1 VTARRRPRLPSLAPA
16 VGRVRSA
23 GARGLAGVRGRLPG
37 RRRSR
42 ARGDAAPE
50 GARAPGGASSDDALH
65 DDALPD
71 APAAVD
77 ALPDAPAP
85 DDALPDDAAPDGAR
99 RPHGRGPRSLRA
111 QLNVLVTVAGV
122 CLAVLGL
129 TSVVQVLALADATRD
144 VARTT
149 DEIVLPVARLRAQVE
164 RSSALVGQAAASDDV
179 LARYTFVDRLA
190 DNDDAVGATVAEL
203 GEVLEPEVVGRVTE
217 AVDAARRTRVQIMA
231 LVGKDE
237 ETFAKRFRLEYT
249 PLIDAIGVELDALDE
264 EMARRVTESV
274 DASASRAS
282 TSVVLVVLVWVV
294 GTVGTWGVATRVAR
308 RIRRNVG
315 ALHASIE
322 AIAAGDLTH
331 PADVV
336 ARDELGRAADAL
348 NTARGSLGG
357 LLAGV
362 RDTTDLV
369 LESAGRVESGTVQAD
384 AVASGTSA
392 QAGTV
397 AGEAG
402 EVRASVATAV
412 EGTEQLEVSIREIAR
427 SASQAAQVAQSAG
440 SVTGT
445 TVTTVLELERASEE
459 IGEVV
464 DAITRIAKQTNLLA
478 LNASIEAARA
488 GAAGRGFAVVADEV
502 KELSLMTA
510 RQAQDIGE
518 RVGAIQAG
526 TTETVRR
533 IEEVRDMVAR
543 ISDMQQTIA
552 SAVEEQTAT
561 SAELGG
567 SVSRA
572 STGADR
578 IAEAIA
584 SVAEAAR
591 TSSTVAQELRPEAEQ
606 LADAAR
612 DLRERVDAFVF

>member
-1 VTARRRPRLPSLAPA
+1 MSGRPRAAAATRPA
-16 VGRVRSA
+16 FADRLRGVGA
-23 GARGLAGVRGRLPG
+23 GAVAGVRRLG
-37 RRRSR
+37 RRR
-42 ARGDAAPE
+42 
-50 GARAPGGASSDDALH
+50 GAGTVAGGGPVPDDVVPDDALQ
-65 DDALPD
+65 DDRTD
-71 APAAVD
+71 G
-77 ALPDAPAP
+77 PAP
-85 DDALPDDAAPDGAR
+85 DDADGDLTDAADAPRGAR
-99 RPHGRGPRSLRA
+99 VRGPRSLKA
-111 QLNVLVTVAGV
+111 QLFVLVTVAGV
-122 CLAVLGL
+122 CLAALGV
-129 TSVVQVLALADATRD
+129 TSVVQVLALSDATKD

-164 RSSALVGQAAASDDV
+164 RSSALIGQAAASEDV
-179 LARYTFVDRLA
+179 LVRYTLVDRLS
-190 DNDDAVGATVAEL
+190 DNDEAVTAMVADLATVLEHEVIDPVGDAVDT
-203 GEVLEPEVVGRVTE
+203 
-217 AVDAARRTRVQIMA
+217 ARRTRVQLMA
-231 LVGKDE
+231 LLSKGDPEFSKRYQKEYAPLVDE
-237 ETFAKRFRLEYT
+237 
-249 PLIDAIGVELDALDE
+249 IGVQLDALDA
-264 EMARRVTESV
+264 EMARRVEAAVAQS
-274 DASASRAS
+274 SSRAT
-282 TSVVLVVLVWVV
+282 TSVVLVILVWVV
-294 GTVGTWGVATRVAR
+294 GTVGTWLVATRVAG

-315 ALHASIE
+315 VLHASIE
-322 AIAAGDLTH
+322 AIASGDLTH
-331 PADVV
+331 AADVA

-348 NTARGSLGG
+348 NTARGSLGR

-362 RDTTDLV
+362 RETTDVV
-369 LESAGRVESGTVQAD
+369 LEGAGRVEAGTVQAGS
-384 AVASGTSA
+384 AASSTSE

-402 EVRASVATAV
+402 EVRSSVVTAV
-412 EGTEQLEVSIREIAR
+412 EGTEQLGVSIREIAR
-427 SASQAAQVAQSAG
+427 SASEAAQVASAAG
-440 SVTGT
+440 AVTGT
-445 TVTTVLELERASEE
+445 TVATVLELERASEE

-526 TTETVRR
+526 TAETVRR

-567 SVSRA
+567 SVGRA

-584 SVAEAAR
+584 SVADAAR
-591 TSSTVAQELRPEAEQ
+591 TSSSVAQELRPEAEQ

-612 DLRERVDAFVF
+612 GLRERVDAFVF